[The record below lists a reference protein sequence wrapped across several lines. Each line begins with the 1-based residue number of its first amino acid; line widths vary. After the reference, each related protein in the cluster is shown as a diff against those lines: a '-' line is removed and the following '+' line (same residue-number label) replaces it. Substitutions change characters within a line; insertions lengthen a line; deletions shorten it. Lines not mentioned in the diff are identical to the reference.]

1 MHDGANGSGTGCT
14 SCHIQHKGGGEGR
27 TVAMYV
33 GGRDKVQGM
42 EANVFGMLGV
52 K

>member
-14 SCHIQHKGGGEGR
+14 SCHIQHKGGEGR